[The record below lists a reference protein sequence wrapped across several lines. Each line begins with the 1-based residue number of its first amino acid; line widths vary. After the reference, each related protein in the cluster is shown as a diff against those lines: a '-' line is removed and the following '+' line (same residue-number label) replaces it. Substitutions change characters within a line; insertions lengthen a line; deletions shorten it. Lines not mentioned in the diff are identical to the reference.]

1 MTIDRETQVLSDAY
15 AAGIRSPRELANFMA
30 QVTHESNGLNR
41 LQEGFRYTKGIAQIP
56 VEAAWRQGAQTLD
69 AARKEALRGKPE
81 KLAELMYGGRNGN
94 DEPGDGYRYHGRGY
108 IQLTGKANYLAAG
121 KALDIDL
128 AGQPELAADP
138 THASKIAVWYWQNH
152 VPESARTDVKAAT
165 KAVNGKFNGL
175 QDRMDRFDAWEKRL
189 TPDVMARVGTTHA
202 ALSGAALTGVATLG
216 AAALS
221 EGAHGEDVR
230 KLQSRL
236 ADLDIRDANNQPI
249 KADGRYGRA
258 TRDAVKSAQRRLGM
272 DDDGIAGP
280 DFLLEME
287 QQRDVMEASADFTPM
302 PSMHHHG
309 HHRPL
314 APYGYAAGDMSGMCV
329 APMMNQPEHPQH
341 ALFAQ
346 AREAVHRLDE
356 QHKRAPD
363 ARSENLAAA
372 LTVAAHKEGMHRID
386 HAALSKDAS
395 RTFAVQGDL
404 ASPLKRVAEVPTQQ
418 AVATPLVK
426 STEVLDHMTKAQQPV
441 QEHASTPSPSP
452 LIPGHGI

>member
-1 MTIDRETQVLSDAY
+1 MTIDRETQILSDAH

-41 LQEGFRYTKGIAQIP
+41 LQESFRYTKGIAQIP
-56 VEAAWRQGAQTLD
+56 VEAAWRQGAQALD
-69 AARKEALRGKPE
+69 AARKEALKGQPE

-121 KALDIDL
+121 KALNLDL
-128 AGQPELAADP
+128 VDKPELAADP
-138 THASKIAVWYWQNH
+138 KNASRIAVWYWQNR
-152 VPESARTDVKAAT
+152 VPENARADVKAAT

-189 TPDVMARVGTTHA
+189 TPDVMARIGKSHASVVGAA
-202 ALSGAALTGVATLG
+202 ALGAI
-216 AAALS
+216 ALS
-221 EGAHGEDVR
+221 EGASGEDVR
-230 KLQSRL
+230 KLQTRL
-236 ADLDIRDANNQPI
+236 ADLDFRDANNQPI

-280 DFLLEME
+280 DLLLQME
-287 QQRDVMEASADFTPM
+287 QQRDVMEASAEFTPM
-302 PSMHHHG
+302 PHVRHDR
-309 HHRPL
+309 HRPSL
-314 APYGYAAGDMSGMCV
+314 APYGYAEGEVPGMCR
-329 APMMNQPEHPQH
+329 APLMNQPEHPQH

-346 AREAVHRLDE
+346 ARDAVHRLDE

-363 ARSENLAAA
+363 AQSENLAAA

-395 RTFAVQGDL
+395 LAFAVQGEL

-418 AVATPLVK
+418 AVATPLAK
-426 STEVLDHMTKAQQPV
+426 STEVLDHMAKAPHPV
-441 QEHASTPSPSP
+441 QEHAHNASPSP